1 MSKEIY
7 DWYKE
12 HGRCPKCGGDPVR
25 GKALCIN
32 CLDREAEKARERRK
46 KWTEEKRKMRNEQMR
61 KYIKR
66 VREER
71 KAKGICIECGKR
83 PAGNTQRCKLCQYK
97 INKRKREKHRDNGGV
112 TYEERIDPQ
121 KCYFCGYPVVKGKRV
136 CKRCLERE
144 QKMAENMRTYIK
156 QSGFERTKNL
166 FWQGKICETDKS
178 KDEEQEQTETNK
190 AETEETHTSETL

>member
-1 MSKEIY
+1 MSELY
-7 DWYKE
+7 AWYKE

-83 PAGNTQRCKLCQYK
+83 PSEETQRCALCRYK
-97 INKRKREKHRDNGGV
+97 INKAKREKHLAKGGM
-112 TYEERIDPQ
+112 TYDERTEQ
-121 KCYFCGYPVVKGKRV
+121 GRCYFCGAPAIEGRKTCAKCY
-136 CKRCLERE
+136 ERE
-144 QKMAENMRTYIK
+144 RKLGQYMKSCVK
-156 QSGFERTKNL
+156 QSGFHKTREIFAR
-166 FWQGKICETDKS
+166 
-178 KDEEQEQTETNK
+178 
-190 AETEETHTSETL
+190 